1 MILGVSTEC
10 SEWWAKSLHS
20 GSEWAFGI
28 TVSEWAFG
36 ILWFN
41 TPQWFWVDS
50 FCRNWY
56 FPDSWSFTLCTHKLL
71 FTPILIGPNV
81 LMSGI
86 LALPFW
92 PANPIFLKIPP
103 PPKSNLSPQL
113 SRITRPCLYFFFL
126 CCFLEV
132 SSRLKSEL
140 LWGSSC
146 LLFLFQGC
154 LLCNF

>member
-20 GSEWAFGI
+20 SSEWAFGI

-36 ILWFN
+36 ILCFN

-103 PPKSNLSPQL
+103 HPSLISLLNSAGSP
-113 SRITRPCLYFFFL
+113 SHVCI
-126 CCFLEV
+126 
-132 SSRLKSEL
+132 S
-140 LWGSSC
+140 SSC
-146 LLFLFQGC
+146 AVFWKFPPG
-154 LLCNF
+154 